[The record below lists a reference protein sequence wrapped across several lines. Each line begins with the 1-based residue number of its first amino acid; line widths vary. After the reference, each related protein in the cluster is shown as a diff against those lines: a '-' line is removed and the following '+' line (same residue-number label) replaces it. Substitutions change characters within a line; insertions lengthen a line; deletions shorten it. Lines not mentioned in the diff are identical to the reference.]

1 MLVACRLAGLSAL
14 VGHYSGLGS
23 VGYEAERSRERQAPS
38 TSTISTS
45 AAPSRSA
52 RAA

>member
-1 MLVACRLAGLSAL
+1 MIRIAITAEAYEAIARTLA
-14 VGHYSGLGS
+14 LGD
-23 VGYEAERSRERQAPS
+23 VGYEVERAESQAPS